1 MAKQKSKHNNEEPKF
16 NFDPLPNHKDSLASE
31 IKEKVEDAKNQN
43 LIGRLPLWAIFQLFL
58 LYAST

>member
-31 IKEKVEDAKNQN
+31 IKEKVEDAKKSKSN
-43 LIGRLPLWAIFQLFL
+43 RTF
-58 LYAST
+58 ASMGNI